1 MGEKIIN
8 TYNLSGG
15 GYTHRVPR
23 SAPKP
28 YSEHSIYGR
37 GAMTDSEISFDYDD
51 DDSFLALSDSDFSD
65 SESPPSLCGPLLLN
79 QVQAK
84 KSPNFLSDFMFRPL
98 RMLGYLEEHYL
109 SPARALQVIL
119 PKFSMDE
126 LLVILQYKKW
136 LVNEVTSDYYD
147 NWPRLRDQCGLG
159 ATRGT
164 THCQETRADFFCSI
178 CCELGPLEV
187 FLLQCGHEYCVTC
200 YQRYV
205 KANVRRGKLLRCI
218 NLQCN
223 LSIVPSDVELL
234 LLSGGGKGEVTVE
247 ESSDDSSDDSS
258 EEAYERQFEKLDLSG
273 RFVVSE
279 SRDPIL
285 SNRYLLA
292 AARVDIDSM
301 HSKYRWCPAVDCN
314 NVVEAADG
322 GKQRPDDV
330 NLANVPIVT
339 CTDAHEFCFRCQYE
353 NHVPCPCWL
362 VKKWIKRCEDDS
374 ETANWIEANTQS
386 CPRCHTQIEKNGGCN
401 HMKCQKCM
409 FEFCWICF
417 GAWDMHQSAYWKCNR
432 YDPKEV
438 EQVKKKKSDKQASLS
453 RYLHF
458 YKRFCVHQ
466 TSIHGDQKTL
476 RSVYRCMFLYMK
488 AQRASTKKSV
498 SWNDVQYLS
507 DAIRSLSSGRK
518 TLMWT
523 YAFAF
528 YLERSN
534 FAEIF
539 EGMQDYLTKTVEDLS
554 RLFEELDEVS
564 SDDAVKRITKRKTD
578 IVNLSALVTRRQ
590 HLLIECAH
598 SGLLQETLKFRD
610 I

>member
-1 MGEKIIN
+1 MRPRVLKAYSTIQ
-8 TYNLSGG
+8 
-15 GYTHRVPR
+15 YTHAITIM
-23 SAPKP
+23 S
-28 YSEHSIYGR
+28 
-37 GAMTDSEISFDYDD
+37 DSEISFDYDD
-51 DDSFLALSDSDFSD
+51 NDDDSLLESGFSD
-65 SESPPSLCGPLLLN
+65 TESPPSLCGAPLMN
-79 QVQAK
+79 QVLAK
-84 KSPNFLSDFMFRPL
+84 KSPNFLSGFKFRPL
-98 RMLGYLEEHYL
+98 RVLGYVEEHFL
-109 SPARALQVIL
+109 APARALEAVL
-119 PKFSMDE
+119 PEFCMDE
-126 LLVILQYKKW
+126 LLVILQHKKW

-159 ATRGT
+159 PDRGV
-164 THCQETRADFFCSI
+164 THFRERRNDFLCTI
-178 CCELGPLEV
+178 CCELGLMEV
-187 FLLQCGHEYCVTC
+187 FLLQCGHGYCVTC
-200 YQRYV
+200 YRRYV
-205 KANVRRGKLLRCI
+205 AANLRRGTLLRCMHL
-218 NLQCN
+218 NCN
-223 LSIVPSDVELL
+223 FSIVPSDVELL
-234 LLSGGGKGEVTVE
+234 LQSGESAPKVMEKE
-247 ESSDDSSDDSS
+247 EEECDDSGED
-258 EEAYERQFEKLDLSG
+258 EYERQFEKLDLSG

-285 SNRYLLA
+285 ANRYLLA
-292 AARVDIDSM
+292 VARVDIDTM
-301 HSKYRWCPAVDCN
+301 HAKYRWCPAVDCK
-314 NVVEAADG
+314 NVVEAAG
-322 GKQRPDDV
+322 VSPGADDV
-330 NLANVPIVT
+330 DLANVPIVT

-374 ETANWIEANTQS
+374 ETANWIEANTQA

-401 HMKCQKCM
+401 HMKCQKCT

-417 GAWDMHQSAYWKCNR
+417 GSWDMHQSAYWKCNR

-466 TSIHGDQKTL
+466 TSIQGDQKTL

-488 AQRASTKKSV
+488 AQRASTTKSV

-554 RLFEELDEVS
+554 SLFEELDGVS
-564 SDDAVKRITKRKTD
+564 SDDAVRRITKRKAD

-598 SGLLQETLKFRD
+598 SGLLQGRLKFRD

>member
-1 MGEKIIN
+1 
-8 TYNLSGG
+8 
-15 GYTHRVPR
+15 
-23 SAPKP
+23 
-28 YSEHSIYGR
+28 
-37 GAMTDSEISFDYDD
+37 MTDSEISFDYDD
-51 DDSFLALSDSDFSD
+51 DDSLLAHSDSEFSD
-65 SESPPSLCGPLLLN
+65 SETPPSLCGPQLMN
-79 QVQAK
+79 QVLAK
-84 KSPNFLSDFMFRPL
+84 KSPNFLSAFMFRPL
-98 RMLGYLEEHYL
+98 RMLDYLEEHYL
-109 SPARALQVIL
+109 VPVRALQAIL
-119 PKFSMDE
+119 SDFSVDE
-126 LLVILQYKKW
+126 LLVILQHKKW
-136 LVNEVTSDYYD
+136 LVNEVISDYYD
-147 NWPRLRDQCGLG
+147 NWPRLRDQSGLG
-159 ATRGT
+159 VKRGVS
-164 THCQETRADFFCSI
+164 HHRKRCPDFYCSV
-178 CCELGPLEV
+178 CCELGLMEV
-187 FLLQCGHEYCVTC
+187 FLLQCGHTYCMTC
-200 YQRYV
+200 YSRYV
-205 KANVRRGKLLRCI
+205 AANLHQGTLLRCI
-218 NLQCN
+218 HLDCN
-223 LSIVPSDVELL
+223 LSIVPSDVEFLL
-234 LLSGGGKGEVTVE
+234 LLGDRPKATV
-247 ESSDDSSDDSS
+247 SDDSDDGSV
-258 EEAYERQFEKLDLSG
+258 EAYDRQFEKLDLSG
-273 RFVVSE
+273 RFVASE

-285 SNRYLLA
+285 ANRYLLA
-292 AARVDIDSM
+292 VARIDIDTM
-301 HSKYRWCPAVDCN
+301 HSQYRWCPAVDCN
-314 NVVEAADG
+314 NMVEQASDKPLG
-322 GKQRPDDV
+322 PDDDD
-330 NLANVPIVT
+330 LANVSIVT

-401 HMKCQKCM
+401 HMKCQKCT

-417 GAWDMHQSAYWKCNR
+417 GDWAIHQSAYWKCNR

-466 TSIHGDQKTL
+466 TSIQGDQKTL
-476 RSVYRCMFLYMK
+476 GSVYRCMFLYMK
-488 AQRASTKKSV
+488 AQRANPTKSV

-554 RLFEELDEVS
+554 SLFEELDGVS
-564 SDDAVKRITKRKTD
+564 SEDAVKRITKRKAD
-578 IVNLSALVTRRQ
+578 IINLSSLVTRRQ

-598 SGLLQETLKFRD
+598 SGLLQGTLRFRD

>member
-1 MGEKIIN
+1 
-8 TYNLSGG
+8 
-15 GYTHRVPR
+15 
-23 SAPKP
+23 
-28 YSEHSIYGR
+28 
-37 GAMTDSEISFDYDD
+37 MTDSEISFDYDED
-51 DDSFLALSDSDFSD
+51 DDSLLALSDSDFSD
-65 SESPPSLCGPLLLN
+65 AESPPSLCGPLLMS
-79 QVQAK
+79 QVLTK
-84 KSPNFLSDFMFRPL
+84 KSPNFLSGFTFRPL
-98 RMLGYLEEHYL
+98 RMLGYLEEQYL
-109 SPARALQVIL
+109 APARALQVLL
-119 PKFSMDE
+119 PEFSMDE
-126 LLVILQYKKW
+126 LLVILQHKKW

-159 ATRGT
+159 VKRGATHHQEHRRSF
-164 THCQETRADFFCSI
+164 HCSV
-178 CCELGPLEV
+178 CCELGPLDV
-187 FLLQCGHEYCVTC
+187 FLLQCGHSYCVTC
-200 YQRYV
+200 YHRYV
-205 KANVRRGKLLRCI
+205 ATNLRRGTLLRCI
-218 NLQCN
+218 HLQCN

-234 LLSGGGKGEVTVE
+234 LLYGDLVKVSVSVSADESDESDEGGT
-247 ESSDDSSDDSS
+247 
-258 EEAYERQFEKLDLSG
+258 EAYDRQFENLDLSG

-279 SRDPIL
+279 SRDVIL
-285 SNRYLLA
+285 ANRYLLA
-292 AARVDIDSM
+292 VARVDIDTM

-314 NVVEAADG
+314 NVVERASDG
-322 GKQRPDDV
+322 PPDADDV
-330 NLANVPIVT
+330 DLANVPVVN

-374 ETANWIEANTQS
+374 ETANWIEANTQA

-401 HMKCQKCM
+401 HMKCQKCT

-417 GAWDMHQSAYWKCNR
+417 GDWAMHQSAYWKCNR

-466 TSIHGDQKTL
+466 TSIQGDQKTL

-488 AQRASTKKSV
+488 AQRASTTRSV

-554 RLFEELDEVS
+554 SLFEELDGVS
-564 SDDAVKRITKRKTD
+564 SDDAVKRITKRKAD

-598 SGLLQETLKFRD
+598 SGLLQGTLKFRD